1 MTTLDHVGFVSRD
14 LEGLR
19 AAFASLGFS
28 LTVPQPLMARG
39 PDATSRTLDQSSCHA
54 VLESGYIELSSVRN
68 AAPDHHLAR
77 YARGGDALV
86 ILALGTDDVAAA
98 GAACRRRG
106 IAVTAPSQAAR
117 RINYG
122 SLHGEARFCWCMVE
136 PDDAPEGLTCFVH
149 NETPELVYQ
158 TEVQQHPNTAV
169 ALCEMA
175 IASHDPPATAARYGA
190 ILGLDAIH
198 RGAEYSF
205 VFDHTALRIMG
216 FENLDHLAGSRSE
229 RTAGHFAMLT
239 VAVRDLDITRRVLV
253 GRGTPFI
260 DRGTELFVPSASAGG
275 ALMRFVPA
283 TRPSASSSSIK
294 G

>member
-14 LEGLR
+14 LERLR
-19 AAFASLGFS
+19 AAFASLGFF

-39 PDATSRTLDQSSCHA
+39 ADGSSRTLDQSSCHA

-86 ILALGTDDVAAA
+86 ILAFGVDDVAAA
-98 GAACRRRG
+98 GEGCRRRG
-106 IAVTAPSQAAR
+106 IAATAPSQAAR

-136 PDDAPEGLTCFVH
+136 PDDAPEGLTCFVR

-169 ALCEMA
+169 ALHEIA
-175 IASHDPPATAARYGA
+175 IASEDPPATAARYGA

-205 VFDHTALRIMG
+205 VFDDTAVRVIG
-216 FENLDHLAGSRSE
+216 FENLEHLAGSRVE
-229 RTAGHFAMLT
+229 RTAGHFAVLT
-239 VAVRDLDITRRVLV
+239 VGVRDLDMTRGVLV
-253 GRGTPFI
+253 SCGTPFI
-260 DRGTELFVPSASAGG
+260 DRRAELLVPSASAGG

-283 TRPSASSSSIK
+283 MRSS
-294 G
+294 